1 MTTQFKFLF
10 FFILTSLISCDDKR
24 IFDQYKT
31 INKTWHKDSVVQF
44 ELPKLEASKYYDLFI
59 TMRDNSDYKYNN
71 IFLIV
76 SLQQPNKQT
85 KVDTLEF
92 EMANPDGSLMGEGF
106 SDIKE
111 SKLVYKLNESF
122 KLKGQ
127 YKLKIQQAVR
137 ETGKINPEINLQ
149 GITEVGLRIE
159 NKD

>member
-1 MTTQFKFLF
+1 MTTQFKYFF
-10 FFILTSLISCDDKR
+10 FFIFIGLVSCNDNSV
-24 IFDQYKT
+24 FDRYKT
-31 INKTWHKDSVVQF
+31 VGKTWHKDSIVQF
-44 ELPKLEASKYYDLFI
+44 DLPQLELSKQYNLFI
-59 TMRDNSDYKYNN
+59 TLRDNSDYKYNN

-92 EMANPDGSLMGEGF
+92 EMANPDGSLMGDGF

-111 SKLVYKLNESF
+111 NKLVYKLNESF
-122 KLKGQ
+122 KLKGK

-137 ETGKINPEINLQ
+137 ETGKINPDINLQ

-159 NKD
+159 NKN

>member
-1 MTTQFKFLF
+1 I
-10 FFILTSLISCDDKR
+10 FFI
-24 IFDQYKT
+24 
-31 INKTWHKDSVVQF
+31 
-44 ELPKLEASKYYDLFI
+44 E
-59 TMRDNSDYKYNN
+59 
-71 IFLIV
+71 
-76 SLQQPNKQT
+76 SLQQPNKQI
-85 KVDTLEF
+85 KVDTIEF

-111 SKLVYKLNESF
+111 SKLIYKLNESF

-137 ETGKINPEINLQ
+137 ETGKINPDINLQ